1 MKKILVIE
9 DEQVVRLNILKML
22 RSEGFE
28 VLAAENGAVGVEL
41 AQSHLPDLVIC
52 DILMP
57 ELDGYGVLTA
67 LRQNSV
73 TASVPFIF
81 LTARAEHS
89 DLRLGM
95 NLGADD
101 YLTKPF
107 TRAELLGAITSRLK
121 KSGTIEQFQSK
132 IQELQQLSLLK
143 DELIGTVTHDLR
155 APLANIQIIL
165 QMLPQLPSDEQ
176 RQRYMQILQAE
187 CSRELNLLNDLLDL
201 QRLESSQ
208 VDLPSEAIDLS
219 LWIPNIVELFQ
230 VRVSDRQQRLVVHL
244 NPNLPTLETNPEGI
258 SRVLQELLNNAC
270 KYTQPGGEII
280 LRVSCELP
288 AEVNDTAVIV
298 FSVVNQAEIPAE
310 ALPHIFDKFY
320 RVPKGDPWK
329 QGGTGLGLSL
339 VKQLVQR
346 LHGTIHLTSESGW
359 TEFTVCLPERE
370 RRDEG

>member
-1 MKKILVIE
+1 MKRILVIE
-9 DEQVVRLNILKML
+9 DERAVRLNILKML

-28 VLAAENGAVGVEL
+28 VLDAENGAIGVEL

-57 ELDGYGVLTA
+57 ELDGYGVLTT
-67 LRQNSV
+67 LRQNST

-81 LTARAEHS
+81 LTARVDRS

-121 KSGTIEQFQSK
+121 KYTAIEQLQNK
-132 IQELQQLSLLK
+132 IQELQQLNLLK
-143 DELIGTVTHDLR
+143 DDLIGTVTHDLR

-165 QMLPQLPSDEQ
+165 QMLPQLPDDEQ

-208 VDLPSEAIDLS
+208 GDLPAEAIDLS

-230 VRVSDRQQRLVVHL
+230 ARMRDRQQRLTVHL
-244 NPNLPTLETNPEGI
+244 SPNLPTLEINPEGI

-270 KYTQPGGEII
+270 KYTAPGDEII
-280 LRVSCELP
+280 LRVSSEPPVEANGTSIIL
-288 AEVNDTAVIV
+288 
-298 FSVVNQAEIPAE
+298 FSVANQAEIPAV
-310 ALPHIFDKFY
+310 ALSQLFDKFY
-320 RVPKGDPWK
+320 RVPQGDRWK

-346 LHGTIHLTSESGW
+346 LHGSIHATSETGW
-359 TEFTVCLPERE
+359 TEFVVRLPER
-370 RRDEG
+370 G